1 MTSSHCPA
9 LPSLRSPF
17 RAAMHR
23 HTPAAEAGTLA
34 WADRFGLL
42 TDPAT
47 RRRLV
52 GTRSARLAGRV
63 SPRATLPGL
72 LLNTDWQTWMFLFD
86 DAFCDESEFGARPPA
101 MIGLAAQV
109 LAVLETGQ
117 VPPPGESGPVGAF
130 LAALADLRDRL
141 AALATPGQ
149 LARFTAAVTGYLLAL
164 TWEAKHREA
173 GVPATLREYQV
184 MRRHSGAVPTCLA
197 LIEVVNG
204 FELPER
210 VVRQAGLGEVSAAA
224 ADVTSWAND
233 ILSYPK
239 EVRRSAH
246 VLSLPAVLA
255 REHGIPAAQALREAA
270 ALYEERIRA
279 YQELEAP
286 LLAEGNPLVNMYL
299 ADLRAWIA
307 GNLAWSYETGR
318 YGLGIA
324 A

>member
-1 MTSSHCPA
+1 MTSSQCPA

-17 RAAMHR
+17 PTAMHR

-42 TDPAT
+42 ADPAT

-52 GTRSARLAGRV
+52 ATRSARLAGRV
-63 SPRATLPGL
+63 SPRATVPGL
-72 LLNTDWQTWMFLFD
+72 LLNTDWQTWLFLFD
-86 DAFCDESEFGARPPA
+86 DAFCDESELGARPPA

-109 LAVLETGQ
+109 LAVMETGQ
-117 VPPPGESGPVGAF
+117 VPPAESAQVGAF
-130 LAALADLRDRL
+130 LVALADLRDRL

-149 LARFTAAVTGYLLAL
+149 RARFTAAVTGYLLAL
-164 TWEAKHREA
+164 TWEAAHREA
-173 GVPATLREYQV
+173 GVPASLREYQV

-210 VVRQAGLGEVSAAA
+210 VVRQAGVGEVSEAA

-255 REHGIPAAQALREAA
+255 REYGISATQALREAA
-270 ALYEERIRA
+270 ALYEERIRS

-286 LLAEGNPLVNMYL
+286 LLAEGNPLVNLYL